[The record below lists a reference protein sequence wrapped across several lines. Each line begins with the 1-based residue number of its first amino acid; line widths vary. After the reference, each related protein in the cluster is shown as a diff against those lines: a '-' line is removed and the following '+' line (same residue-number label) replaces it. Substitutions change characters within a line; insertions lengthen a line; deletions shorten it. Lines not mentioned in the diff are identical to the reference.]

1 MHILDLDDDI
11 LSHISLMFG
20 ASPQNYFQRR
30 LAGCVCTRLSMLFKH
45 LFGCDQ
51 RICID
56 GELVNKIAKGS
67 VIPSY
72 DMDECVWVSID
83 DLKDKYLCRLWGYNG
98 HVRLYKNPFTW
109 KFSFYDS
116 DMKVWLN
123 TSSSQ
128 KVSDRL
134 IRNKSVH
141 VPAIPDDI
149 SRSVHIVQFKRK
161 RSEVEQQSNEFLTLT
176 LKLKWSKL
184 MSNVCRDISLPMN
197 HNLIAVSCKN
207 TLSTKKE
214 FDMLAEALPSSRIR
228 KLNIS
233 SHNVELREE
242 DALSNVLL
250 KATSLEHLNISYC
263 DYFSIH
269 ETACLLHLLS
279 TTKVLDKLKIV
290 STTTSFPGILEE
302 ETSIY
307 KFQGFLSH
315 DQFPIYASNLCDS
328 LRHLKMELYANISD
342 YEYDRLRLKNLDV
355 LILFSDQHYDSMMCI
370 YQSNLIEEMEHD
382 RQIDHVMQKFMEI
395 ELPELYVKK
404 CKQKSASNA
413 FKSMKN
419 ERYVRRNLHRN
430 QLLPY
435 ARACKYCGCVWAQ
448 GSIKIQT
455 FEGIQSMCK
464 LGKRNCEESIHYKKR
479 GDA

>member
-20 ASPQNYFQRR
+20 ASPQSYIQRR

-56 GELVNKIAKGS
+56 GELVKKISKGS
-67 VIPSY
+67 FIPSY
-72 DMDECVWVSID
+72 DMDECVWVSIE
-83 DLKDKYLCRLWGYNG
+83 DLKDKYLCRLCGYNG

-123 TSSSQ
+123 TSSNQ

-134 IRNKSVH
+134 IRNKTVY

-161 RSEVEQQSNEFLTLT
+161 RSEVEQQSNEL
-176 LKLKWSKL
+176 LKWSNL
-184 MSNVCRDISLPMN
+184 MSNVCRDICLPMN
-197 HNLIAVSCKN
+197 HNLFAVSCKN

-214 FDMLAEALPSSRIR
+214 FDMLAEALSSSRIR

-233 SHNVELREE
+233 SHNVELREI

-279 TTKVLDKLKIV
+279 TTKVLNKLKIV
-290 STTTSFPGILEE
+290 STTTSFPASKFED
-302 ETSIY
+302 ETSIS
-307 KFQGFLSH
+307 KFQGFH
-315 DQFPIYASNLCDS
+315 DHFPIYAAILCYS
-328 LRHLKMELYANISD
+328 LRHLKMELIANISD
-342 YEYDRLRLKNLDV
+342 YGYDRLRLKNLEV
-355 LILFSDQHYDSMMCI
+355 LILFSNSDYDSMTCI
-370 YQSNLIEEMEHD
+370 YQSNLIEEIEHD
-382 RQIDHVMQKFMEI
+382 RQINHVMQEFMKI
-395 ELPELYVKK
+395 ELPELHVKK
-404 CKQKSASNA
+404 CKQKSAS
-413 FKSMKN
+413 KSMKN

-430 QLLPY
+430 QLLPC

-464 LGKRNCEESIHYKKR
+464 LGKRNCKESIHYKN
-479 GDA
+479 A